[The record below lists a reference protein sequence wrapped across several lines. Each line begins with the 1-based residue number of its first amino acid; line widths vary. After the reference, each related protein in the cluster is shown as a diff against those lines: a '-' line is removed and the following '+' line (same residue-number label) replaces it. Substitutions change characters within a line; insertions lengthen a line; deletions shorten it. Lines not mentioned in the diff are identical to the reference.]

1 MQFIDLKAQYQHLK
15 DDIDAGVLGV
25 LEHGRFIMGPEVKAL
40 EDALSEYTGVTQT
53 VSCASGTDALQL
65 ALMALEIGPG
75 DAVFTTP
82 FTFFATAEV
91 ISLVGAVPV
100 FVDIDAETY
109 NIDPER
115 LEEAVV
121 DVAAKGE
128 LTPRAIIAVDLFG
141 LPADYDALDQIA
153 EAHGLDIIEDAAQ
166 GFGGT
171 YHGRQACSL
180 ARIGTTSFFPAKPL
194 GCYGDGGAVFT
205 NDANIAEVLRSLRV
219 HGKGT
224 DKYDNVRIGLN
235 SRLDTLQAAILIEKL
250 KAFPQELV
258 DRQRVADRYTSRLSD
273 AIVTPLV
280 PDGLTSSWAQY
291 TVRAPSGQ
299 RAAILDSLKA
309 KGIPTAI
316 YYGKSLHE
324 QSAYSDHPHVAFP
337 CPNSE
342 AAAECVF
349 SLPMHPYL
357 ADEEADRIA
366 DAVRASIELAA

>member
-1 MQFIDLKAQYQHLK
+1 MQFIDLNAQYQHLQNG
-15 DDIDAGVLGV
+15 ITAGIQGV
-25 LEHGRFIMGPEVKAL
+25 LEHGQFIMGPEVKAL
-40 EDALSEYTGVTQT
+40 ENALSKYTGVTDT
-53 VSCASGTDALQL
+53 VSCANGTDALQL

-75 DAVFTTP
+75 HAVFTTP

-100 FVDIDAETY
+100 FVDIDPETY
-109 NIDPER
+109 NIDPHR
-115 LEEAVV
+115 LDDAVRG
-121 DVAAKGE
+121 VASKGE
-128 LTPRAIIAVDLFG
+128 LEPRAVIAVDLFG
-141 LPADYDALDQIA
+141 LPADYDRLERVA

-205 NDANIAEVLRSLRV
+205 SDAAIADVLRSLRV

-235 SRLDTLQAAILIEKL
+235 SRLDTIQAAILIEKL

-258 DRQRVADRYTSRLSD
+258 NRQRVADRYTARLSD
-273 AIVTPLV
+273 TIVTPVV
-280 PDGLTSSWAQY
+280 PEGLTSSWAQY
-291 TVRAPSGQ
+291 TVRAPAGR
-299 RAAILDSLKA
+299 RATILASLKE
-309 KGIPTAI
+309 KSIPTAI
-316 YYGKSLHE
+316 YYGKSLHK
-324 QSAYSDHPHVAFP
+324 QPVYRKHPQVAFP
-337 CPNSE
+337 CPHAE
-342 AAAECVF
+342 AASECVF

-357 ADEEADRIA
+357 ADQDVDRIA
-366 DAVRASIELAA
+366 DAVRAGIDIAT